1 MIIGIRAKM
10 KVMQY
15 SSNQGFTLIEI
26 LVTILVLSVGVL
38 GVSALL
44 LLSLQNT
51 IDSSH
56 KSYAIYLAENLF
68 ERMRANPL
76 AASDYIN
83 SNYGKDSFAVTAAVN
98 CETTSCDSEEL
109 ADFDM
114 VAWHRLLRNK
124 NTESPTADEADADSG
139 NRLLPNAIATVTRVD
154 NPAPLSDVYQLT
166 ITWSRVGDDTNS
178 ATESYSLMTEI

>member
-1 MIIGIRAKM
+1 MIVM
-10 KVMQY
+10 KY
-15 SSNQGFTLIEI
+15 CLNQGFTLIEI
-26 LVTILVLSVGVL
+26 LVTVLVLSIGVL

-83 SNYGKDSFAVTAAVN
+83 SDYGMGEFAVTAAVN
-98 CETTSCDSEEL
+98 CKTTSCNSGEL

-124 NTESPTADEADADSG
+124 NTESPTDDEADADSG
-139 NRLLPNAIATVTRVD
+139 NRLLPNAEAVVTQIVD
-154 NPAPLSDVYQLT
+154 NPAPLSDVYQVR
-166 ITWSRVGDDTNS
+166 IEWSRLGDDTIPS
-178 ATESYSLMTEI
+178 KESYSLMTEI